1 MDLGSLIET
10 HGYWVLAAGCLLEGE
25 TILVLAG
32 LAAERGYL
40 HPFGVVVVASVTAF
54 IGDQILFWL
63 GRWRGPALL
72 ARWPSVAAKA
82 GRVHE
87 LIERYHLPVIIGMR
101 FAYGLRIPGPIL
113 IGMSPVAFRR
123 DQRIR
128 CRAVGLHRR
137 RRRLAIRRGGGDRAR
152 RRQAHRSVAVRRPG
166 GRRRRDLAGEK
177 AAQKMK
183 RPEGLRQRGV
193 W

>member
-72 ARWPSVAAKA
+72 ARWPSIAAKA

-113 IGMSPVAFRR
+113 IGMSPVPALRFGVINAFG
-123 DQRIR
+123 
-128 CRAVGLHRR
+128 AVLWACIVGGVGWLSGAAAETVLGDVKHIEVWLFAGLVAVAAAIWLV
-137 RRRLAIRRGGGDRAR
+137 RRL
-152 RRQAHRSVAVRRPG
+152 
-166 GRRRRDLAGEK
+166 
-177 AAQKMK
+177 
-183 RPEGLRQRGV
+183 LRK
-193 W
+193 

>member
-1 MDLGSLIET
+1 MDLGALIET
-10 HGYWVLAAGCLLEGE
+10 HGYWVLALGCLLEGE

-82 GRVHE
+82 GRVHD
-87 LIERYHLPVIIGMR
+87 LIHEYHWLVIIGMR

-113 IGMSPVAFRR
+113 IGTSQLPALRFAVINAFGAVLWAFVVGGLGWLSGRLAETVFG
-123 DQRIR
+123 DIKHIEIWLF
-128 CRAVGLHRR
+128 VGLLAVAAAIWLV
-137 RRRLAIRRGGGDRAR
+137 RRLIR
-152 RRQAHRSVAVRRPG
+152 SEP
-166 GRRRRDLAGEK
+166 
-177 AAQKMK
+177 
-183 RPEGLRQRGV
+183 
-193 W
+193 

>member
-1 MDLGSLIET
+1 M
-10 HGYWVLAAGCLLEGE
+10 LAAGCLLEGE

-72 ARWPSVAAKA
+72 ARWPSIAAKA
-82 GRVHE
+82 SRVHD
-87 LIERYHLPVIIGMR
+87 LIERHQMPVIIRMR
-101 FAYGLRIPGPIL
+101 FAYGLR
-113 IGMSPVAFRR
+113 
-123 DQRIR
+123 D
-128 CRAVGLHRR
+128 H
-137 RRRLAIRRGGGDRAR
+137 
-152 RRQAHRSVAVRRPG
+152 
-166 GRRRRDLAGEK
+166 LAGQK
-177 AAQKMK
+177 VGQKMK